1 MEKVNSFLQF
11 IEIENFKSYRGQI
24 KIGPLKQFSAVIG
37 PNGSGEITSWDCVLR
52 EIKICF
58 ISGKS
63 NFMDA
68 ISFVMGEKT
77 NSLRVR
83 KLSDLIHGAS
93 IGRPISRQYVDFATK
108 HVAQLILLQFQ
119 RISHRKIR
127 SRRQHDDQLP
137 ALGVGIVIRLQDK
150 RPKRDQQC
158 LPFGAREARHQRESQ
173 ELSGFPRSCREH
185 VRKTEELREI

>member
-37 PNGSGEITSWDCVLR
+37 PNGSGEHIIALIVQQILFTLG
-52 EIKICF
+52 F
-58 ISGKS
+58 ILGKS

-93 IGRPISRQYVDFATK
+93 IGRPISRQ
-108 HVAQLILLQFQ
+108 
-119 RISHRKIR
+119 
-127 SRRQHDDQLP
+127 
-137 ALGVGIVIRLQDK
+137 
-150 RPKRDQQC
+150 
-158 LPFGAREARHQRESQ
+158 
-173 ELSGFPRSCREH
+173 
-185 VRKTEELREI
+185 